1 MPTPP
6 ITTAERTP
14 WSLPKRTASSPICS
28 ASSLVG
34 ASTRARG
41 PCARGPC
48 ESRSRMGK
56 RNAAVLPV
64 PVAAQPITSLPS
76 IAGGMA
82 RAWMGVG
89 ASKPACS
96 RACKV
101 RAESPSA
108 EKVTPQ
114 PNASSPQAA
123 GKTTL
128 RSRLARKEGRVDT
141 SELRANIEKAKQRL
155 ISAEKA
161 MQTALETV
169 QPAAR
174 ADKAI
179 ISNALQTAFAELRKA
194 KDEVLALEKQI
205 VR

>member
-1 MPTPP
+1 
-6 ITTAERTP
+6 
-14 WSLPKRTASSPICS
+14 
-28 ASSLVG
+28 
-34 ASTRARG
+34 
-41 PCARGPC
+41 
-48 ESRSRMGK
+48 
-56 RNAAVLPV
+56 
-64 PVAAQPITSLPS
+64 
-76 IAGGMA
+76 
-82 RAWMGVG
+82 
-89 ASKPACS
+89 
-96 RACKV
+96 
-101 RAESPSA
+101 
-108 EKVTPQ
+108 
-114 PNASSPQAA
+114 
-123 GKTTL
+123 
-128 RSRLARKEGRVDT
+128 VDT